1 MLALRILRGLRIRR
15 APITGEIF
23 YSLREAKVL
32 IVQLRVHYNSVRPH
46 RALLYRPPALES
58 IVPMDQNPALYL
70 QLTRTIRWGTPLAH
84 SLSSIV
90 DLIQDEELTQIPYN
104 PSSLRKNEIQFRGM
118 GGI

>member
-46 RALLYRPPALES
+46 RALLYRPPCAGKHRPDGPES
-58 IVPMDQNPALYL
+58 RAVLATNPDHPMGHAAGS
-70 QLTRTIRWGTPLAH
+70 LTEFNR
-84 SLSSIV
+84 
-90 DLIQDEELTQIPYN
+90 
-104 PSSLRKNEIQFRGM
+104 
-118 GGI
+118 